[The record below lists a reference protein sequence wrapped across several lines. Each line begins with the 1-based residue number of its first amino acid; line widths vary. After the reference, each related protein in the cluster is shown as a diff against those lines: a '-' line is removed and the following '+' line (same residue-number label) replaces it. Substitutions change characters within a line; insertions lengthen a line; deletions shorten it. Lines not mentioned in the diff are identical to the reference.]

1 MLSDTAITVLANSAV
16 SLAPVLATGLISYLR
31 FFGERKTKRIELYAS
46 HRQAVFRDFIAGY
59 SGLYMSPYTDSRRE
73 FLTAWRAALSVA
85 DGELFDTLSELSGM
99 ASAEDF
105 KPSPE
110 SDRIFFRCVRL
121 INDDFNRN
129 IGRRL

>member
-16 SLAPVLATGLISYLR
+16 SLASVLATSLISYLR